1 MCKHAFIFSLKLFGV
16 EFLSLA
22 IKILTQLP
30 VSIPFFHS
38 KKRNLTSSQTEALG
52 IAGPSSAPM
61 MLPLLAGPSLSS
73 CSTFLPVFSSILSRL
88 QMLCSLWNVRSH
100 LPEAA
105 VLKLF
110 GSWNPYTPGSQVS
123 KELCVSHTCQYSL
136 CYR

>member
-38 KKRNLTSSQTEALG
+38 KKRNLPSSQTEALG
-52 IAGPSSAPM
+52 VAGPSSAPM

-73 CSTFLPVFSSILSRL
+73 AVPHGILLTLTSLLDILQPSPPSLKVNFLLFLTLYFS
-88 QMLCSLWNVRSH
+88 
-100 LPEAA
+100 P
-105 VLKLF
+105 
-110 GSWNPYTPGSQVS
+110 
-123 KELCVSHTCQYSL
+123 
-136 CYR
+136 